1 MSIRPVLAAA
11 LALLAAGCGGSSRP
25 EVRILAPADLVQDTD
40 AFERETGCRAD
51 VRAYDTDEDVE
62 AIAERRNVDVIAAPV
77 GSEAE
82 ADDVVEL
89 ATVVVSGVR
98 VTVPKRLA
106 PALGG
111 AGRPT
116 GRRLTAWKLRSQGDN
131 EDCARRWIAYATSQ

>member
-111 AGRPT
+111 AGRPA
-116 GRRLTAWKLRSQGDN
+116 GRRLTAWKLRSHGDN
-131 EDCARRWIAYATSQ
+131 EDCARRWIAYVTSQ